1 MEALLEKWSLFISRW
16 SLLIVIVWI
25 LLVIVAFKFAPSI
38 TSVAAQQKIAN
49 LPATAESVQADKLYG
64 SKFAVGQ
71 QSVNTETDLIILTDP
86 QDISAHDES
95 LAQQIASWLR
105 NPATQPAYL
114 LQVQGPSVN
123 IPAAAFQSSDGKA
136 LRIILTWDTA
146 HGADLNTSTD
156 QVNHYLASQ
165 NVVPGGTLGLFGATS
180 IAQDLSN
187 SSLSLGGGIA
197 SILGFLVIIA
207 ILGFV
212 YRSPLAV
219 LLPLLSIGLAFGLA
233 IPVLA
238 WAGQLFG
245 LPVATFSLEYVGFVM
260 LGAGT
265 NYGVFMLSRYR
276 EEIRRSEQNDRAGRH
291 AALARAFGRVA
302 EAIMSSA
309 ATVIAATGVMGI
321 AQLAILRLTGPAVA
335 IGVCCLLL
343 AGLTLLPALMSL
355 CGRALFWPAKP
366 RPRKTTGDVPATR
379 SIWAYAGQLVTS
391 HPRLVALITVVLL
404 LPLAIS
410 AFGIAPSFDTLG
422 ILPTTTTSV
431 RTFTAYRQH
440 FNDIA
445 QVQVILNAPGK
456 DLRQPQYSSD
466 IAHIAAALA
475 KVPHVSRVVIP
486 TTSASQP
493 HLPSQDYATDGSAV
507 AITLL
512 LDVDATSQEARQS
525 VDMLIATATQAKQ
538 GTSLS
543 NAQVLLRGE
552 SAGVRDEEIQLG
564 SDFLLIAILVISVIY
579 VILALLVRS
588 LIAPLYLLGTIA
600 LSAGTAIG
608 LTNFVFHDILGKPL
622 YYIIPVMAFVFL
634 VALGEDFNILTIS
647 RIREEVKLLGERKGI
662 ATAVALTGGVVSSCG
677 LVMAASFLRAAMSPV
692 ILLAEL
698 GFAIVAGVLIDT
710 FIVRPLLV
718 PAIVMLLG
726 RWNWLWFG
734 RNRAP
739 SLPTSGQLVNIV
751 VEEKA

>member
-146 HGADLNTSTD
+146 HGAELNTSTD
-156 QVNHYLASQ
+156 QVTHLLGSQ
-165 NVVPGGTLGLFGATS
+165 NVVARGRMGVFGATS

-197 SILGFLVIIA
+197 SILGFLVIIDF
-207 ILGFV
+207 LGFV

-445 QVQVILNAPGK
+445 QLQVILNAPGK

-564 SDFLLIAILVISVIY
+564 SDFLLIAILVISIIY

-588 LIAPLYLLGTIA
+588 LVAPLYLLGTIT

-622 YYIIPVMAFVFL
+622 YYSIPVMAFVFL

-677 LVMAASFLRAAMSPV
+677 LVMAASFLRAATSPV
-692 ILLAEL
+692 ILLAGL
-698 GFAIVAGVLIDT
+698 GFCILAGGFVG
-710 FIVRPLLV
+710 PLPLRALV
-718 PAIVMLLG
+718 
-726 RWNWLWFG
+726 
-734 RNRAP
+734 
-739 SLPTSGQLVNIV
+739 
-751 VEEKA
+751 

>member
-25 LLVIVAFKFAPSI
+25 LLVIVAFRFAPSI
-38 TSVAAQQKIAN
+38 TSVAAQQKIAT

-71 QSVNTETDLIILTDP
+71 QAVNTETDLIILTDP
-86 QDISAHDES
+86 RGISAHDES
-95 LAQQIASWLR
+95 LAQQIVSWLR
-105 NPATQPAYL
+105 NPATRPAYL

-136 LRIILTWDTA
+136 LRSILTWDTA
-146 HGADLNTSTD
+146 HGADLSTSVD
-156 QVNHYLASQ
+156 QVNRYLASQ
-165 NVVPGGTLGLFGATS
+165 SVVPGGTLGLFGATS
-180 IAQDLSN
+180 ITQDLSN

-197 SILGFLVIIA
+197 SILSFLVIIA

-276 EEIRRSEQNDRAGRH
+276 EEIHRSEQNDRAGRH
-291 AALARAFGRVA
+291 AALAHAFGRVA

-355 CGRALFWPAKP
+355 CGRALFWPVKL
-366 RPRKTTGDVPATR
+366 RPRKITGDVAATR

-410 AFGIAPSFDTLG
+410 AFSIAPSFDTLG

-475 KVPHVSRVVIP
+475 KVPHVSRVVALTP
-486 TTSASQP
+486 SASQP
-493 HLPSQDYATDGSAV
+493 HLLSQDYATDGSAV

-512 LDVDATSQEARQS
+512 LDVDATSQKARQS
-525 VDMLIATATQAKQ
+525 DDMLVTTATQAKHD
-538 GTSLS
+538 TSLS

-564 SDFLLIAILVISVIY
+564 SDFLLIAILVISIIY

-608 LTNFVFHDILGKPL
+608 LTNLVFYDILGKPL

-647 RIREEVKLLGERKGI
+647 RIREEVNLLGERKGI

-739 SLPTSGQLVNIV
+739 SLPASGQLESV
-751 VEEKA
+751 VEEKV

>member
-1 MEALLEKWSLFISRW
+1 MPRR
-16 SLLIVIVWI
+16 
-25 LLVIVAFKFAPSI
+25 
-38 TSVAAQQKIAN
+38 
-49 LPATAESVQADKLYG
+49 AT
-64 SKFAVGQ
+64 
-71 QSVNTETDLIILTDP
+71 P
-86 QDISAHDES
+86 
-95 LAQQIASWLR
+95 
-105 NPATQPAYL
+105 
-114 LQVQGPSVN
+114 
-123 IPAAAFQSSDGKA
+123 
-136 LRIILTWDTA
+136 
-146 HGADLNTSTD
+146 
-156 QVNHYLASQ
+156 
-165 NVVPGGTLGLFGATS
+165 
-180 IAQDLSN
+180 
-187 SSLSLGGGIA
+187 
-197 SILGFLVIIA
+197 
-207 ILGFV
+207 
-212 YRSPLAV
+212 
-219 LLPLLSIGLAFGLA
+219 
-233 IPVLA
+233 
-238 WAGQLFG
+238 
-245 LPVATFSLEYVGFVM
+245 
-260 LGAGT
+260 
-265 NYGVFMLSRYR
+265 
-276 EEIRRSEQNDRAGRH
+276 
-291 AALARAFGRVA
+291 
-302 EAIMSSA
+302 
-309 ATVIAATGVMGI
+309 
-321 AQLAILRLTGPAVA
+321 RLTVAAVA

-355 CGRALFWPAKP
+355 CGRALFWPVKL
-366 RPRKTTGDVPATR
+366 RPRKHTGGVPATR
-379 SIWAYAGQLVTS
+379 SKWAYAGQLVTS
-391 HPRLVALITVVLL
+391 HPPLVALITVVLL

-445 QVQVILNAPGK
+445 QLQVILNAPGK
-456 DLRQPQYSSD
+456 DLRQLQYSSD

-564 SDFLLIAILVISVIY
+564 SDFLLIAILVISIIY

-608 LTNFVFHDILGKPL
+608 LTNLVFYDILGKPL

-647 RIREEVKLLGERKGI
+647 RIREEVNLLGERKGI

-677 LVMAASFLRAAMSPV
+677 LVMAARLLRAAMGPV
-692 ILLAEL
+692 ILPADVGLV
-698 GFAIVAGVLIDT
+698 IVAGVLID
-710 FIVRPLLV
+710 PLFPQA
-718 PAIVMLLG
+718 PA
-726 RWNWLWFG
+726 
-734 RNRAP
+734 A
-739 SLPTSGQLVNIV
+739 
-751 VEEKA
+751 

>member
-445 QVQVILNAPGK
+445 QLQVILNAPGK

>member
-1 MEALLEKWSLFISRW
+1 
-16 SLLIVIVWI
+16 
-25 LLVIVAFKFAPSI
+25 
-38 TSVAAQQKIAN
+38 
-49 LPATAESVQADKLYG
+49 
-64 SKFAVGQ
+64 
-71 QSVNTETDLIILTDP
+71 
-86 QDISAHDES
+86 
-95 LAQQIASWLR
+95 
-105 NPATQPAYL
+105 
-114 LQVQGPSVN
+114 
-123 IPAAAFQSSDGKA
+123 
-136 LRIILTWDTA
+136 
-146 HGADLNTSTD
+146 
-156 QVNHYLASQ
+156 
-165 NVVPGGTLGLFGATS
+165 LGLFGATS
-180 IAQDLSN
+180 IIQDLSN

-197 SILGFLVIIA
+197 SILSFLVIIA

-276 EEIRRSEQNDRAGRH
+276 EEIHRSEQNDRAGRH
-291 AALARAFGRVA
+291 AALAHAFGRVA

-355 CGRALFWPAKP
+355 CGRALFWPVKL
-366 RPRKTTGDVPATR
+366 RPRKITGDVAVTR

-410 AFGIAPSFDTLG
+410 AFSIAPSFDTLG

-475 KVPHVSRVVIP
+475 KVPHVSRVVALTP
-486 TTSASQP
+486 SASQL
-493 HLPSQDYATDGSAV
+493 HFLSQDYATDGSAV

-512 LDVDATSQEARQS
+512 LDVDATSQKARQS
-525 VDMLIATATQAKQ
+525 DDMLITTATQAKHD
-538 GTSLS
+538 TSLS

-564 SDFLLIAILVISVIY
+564 SDFLLIAILVISIIY

-608 LTNFVFHDILGKPL
+608 LTNLVFYDILGKPL

-647 RIREEVKLLGERKGI
+647 RIREEVNLLGERKGI

-739 SLPTSGQLVNIV
+739 SLPASGQLESV
-751 VEEKA
+751 VEEKV